1 MLNTQHFVWTEKYRP
16 KKIQDTILPEELK
29 KTFQS
34 FVDNK
39 NIPNLL
45 LSGSAGIGKTTVALA
60 MLDELQC
67 DYLIINGSDEGKQID
82 TLRTTISNF
91 ASSVSFAEG
100 RKYVILDE
108 ADHLGNTVQPALRHA
123 FEKYAKNCGFI
134 LTCNFPKKIIEPLHS
149 RCSVINFKISPAE
162 KAKMAAL
169 FFKRVCE
176 ILEAENIKY
185 NKKVVAELVQ
195 KYFPD
200 WRRCLNELQRYSS
213 NGIIDIGILSVDTD
227 KNFKDLIEYMKTSNF
242 TEMRKWVGSNSD
254 IESSVLFRYF
264 YDNASKIVEK
274 QSIPTLI
281 VTLAE
286 YQYKHSMVA
295 DPEINI
301 AAALTEIMFECKWVS

>member
-1 MLNTQHFVWTEKYRP
+1 MLNTKHFIWTEKYRP
-16 KKIQDTILPEELK
+16 HKISETILPEELK
-29 KTFQS
+29 NTFQS

-39 NIPNLL
+39 NVPNLL
-45 LSGSAGIGKTTVALA
+45 LSGAQGIGKTTVALA
-60 MLDELQC
+60 MLDELKC
-67 DYLIINGSDEGKQID
+67 DYLLINGSDEGKQID

-100 RKYVILDE
+100 RKYVVLDE

-149 RCSVINFKISPAE
+149 RCSVINFKIPNTE
-162 KAKMAAL
+162 KAKMASL

-176 ILEAENIKY
+176 VLEAENVEY
-185 NKKVVAELVQ
+185 DKKVVAELVQ

-200 WRRCLNELQRYSS
+200 WRRCLNELQRYSA
-213 NGIIDIGILSVDTD
+213 NGKIDVGIFSIDSEKT
-227 KNFKDLIEYMKTSNF
+227 FKDLVGYMKDKNY
-242 TEMRKWVGSNSD
+242 TEMRKWVAANAD
-254 IESSVLFRYF
+254 IDASVLFRFF
-264 YDNASKIVEK
+264 YDNATKYVAKET
-274 QSIPTLI
+274 IPNLI

-301 AAALTEIMFECKWVS
+301 AAALTEIMFECKWV